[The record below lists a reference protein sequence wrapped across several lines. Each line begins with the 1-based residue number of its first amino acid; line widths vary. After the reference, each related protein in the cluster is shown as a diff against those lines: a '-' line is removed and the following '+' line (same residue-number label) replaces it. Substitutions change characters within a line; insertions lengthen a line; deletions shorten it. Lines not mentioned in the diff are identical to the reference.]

1 MIVASRKATVARAVP
16 TSELQYWS

>member
-1 MIVASRKATVARAVP
+1 MIVASRKASVARAVP